1 MRISEL
7 YFQLS
12 SHKRKNCR
20 IELYNKVF
28 SVKYFQYKVFNVE
41 YGTIIWKKNAVEQV
55 VSIQEKNMV
64 LVVANVVSVLDLSRV
79 KPDSPQHTLFF
90 LSFR

>member
-1 MRISEL
+1 M
-7 YFQLS
+7 
-12 SHKRKNCR
+12 
-20 IELYNKVF
+20 
-28 SVKYFQYKVFNVE
+28 
-41 YGTIIWKKNAVEQV
+41 WKKNAVEQV

-90 LSFR
+90 SSFR